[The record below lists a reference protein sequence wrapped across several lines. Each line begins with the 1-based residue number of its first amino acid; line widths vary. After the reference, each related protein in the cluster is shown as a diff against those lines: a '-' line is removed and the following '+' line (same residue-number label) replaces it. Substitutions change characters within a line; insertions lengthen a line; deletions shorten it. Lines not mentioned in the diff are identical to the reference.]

1 LFKEIQINCEG
12 RHRLHKFKVLV
23 LSSPALSQVI
33 EHLFRD
39 RPDFEVSISGLKN
52 LGQAEPRLPELIVAN
67 VKPMST
73 RICRAVATIKRA
85 SPSSKLILICT
96 VPDFARVARKCGA
109 DACLEDEKLVGHLLR
124 TAQAVLECPRTA
136 ATGN

>member
-1 LFKEIQINCEG
+1 
-12 RHRLHKFKVLV
+12 LHKFRVLV

-39 RPDFEVSISGLKN
+39 RPEFEVGSISGLKN
-52 LGQAEPRLPELIVAN
+52 LGQADPRLPELIVAN

-73 RICRAVATIKRA
+73 RICRAVATIKRI

-96 VPDFARVARKCGA
+96 VPDFARTARKCGA
-109 DACLEDEKLVGHLLR
+109 DACLKDEKLVGNLLR
-124 TAQAVLECPRTA
+124 TARAVLECPRTA
-136 ATGN
+136 GSGN